1 MQEAYIVAY
10 GRSAAAKAKQG
21 ALFHERPD
29 DVAAKV
35 LQGVLFHER
44 PDDVAAKVLQGV
56 LKRIDGK
63 FNKNMIEDVIVGT
76 AFPEG
81 LQGQN
86 IARTIAL
93 RTGLSD
99 TVPGQTVNRYCS
111 SGLQTI
117 AIAANQIMAG
127 QGDILVAGGV
137 ELMSAVPMG
146 GNEPTNNPTL
156 QYDDIGASYPMG
168 LTAENVASQFDVSR
182 EDQDAYAV
190 RSHQRAY
197 DAQRDGRFK
206 DEIIPIQVNSVE
218 YTNVGPKVHTN
229 IFDQDEFIRPDTTM
243 EALAKLRTV
252 FKADG
257 TVTAGTSAPLSDG
270 AGFVVLMSGD
280 KVKELGVTPIARF
293 VGYKAVGVDP
303 KIMGIGPA
311 YAIPEVLSL
320 SNLSVE
326 DIDLIELNEA
336 FASQTIASIKEVGL
350 DISRTN
356 VNGGAIAL
364 GHPLGATGAM
374 LTARLLNEMGR
385 RPDSRYGMVTMCIGV
400 GMGAA
405 AIFEYVR

>member
-21 ALFHERPD
+21 A
-29 DVAAKV
+29 
-35 LQGVLFHER
+35 LFHER

-127 QGDILVAGGV
+127 QGDVLVAGGV

-168 LTAENVASQFDVSR
+168 LTAENIASQFDVSR

-218 YTNVGPKVHTN
+218 YTNAGPKVHTN

>member
-21 ALFHERPD
+21 A
-29 DVAAKV
+29 
-35 LQGVLFHER
+35 LFHER

-93 RTGLSD
+93 RAGLSD

-218 YTNVGPKVHTN
+218 YTNAGPKVHTN

-293 VGYKAVGVDP
+293 VGFKAVGVDP
-303 KIMGIGPA
+303 IIMGIGPA

>member
-21 ALFHERPD
+21 A
-29 DVAAKV
+29 
-35 LQGVLFHER
+35 LFHER

-137 ELMSAVPMG
+137 ELMSAIPMG

>member
-1 MQEAYIVAY
+1 MVTMQEAYIVAY

-35 LQGVLFHER
+35 LQGVL
-44 PDDVAAKVLQGV
+44 
-56 LKRIDGK
+56 KRIDGK
-63 FNKNMIEDVIVGT
+63 FNKNLIEDVIVGT

-206 DEIIPIQVNSVE
+206 DEIIPIRVNSVE
-218 YTNVGPKVHTN
+218 YTNAGPKVHTN

>member
-1 MQEAYIVAY
+1 MITMQEAYIVAY

-21 ALFHERPD
+21 A
-29 DVAAKV
+29 
-35 LQGVLFHER
+35 LFHER

-93 RTGLSD
+93 LTGLSD

-127 QGDILVAGGV
+127 QGNILVAGGV

-197 DAQRDGRFK
+197 EAQRDGRFN

-218 YTNVGPKVHTN
+218 YTNAGPKVHTN

>member
-1 MQEAYIVAY
+1 MITMQEAYIVAY

-21 ALFHERPD
+21 A
-29 DVAAKV
+29 
-35 LQGVLFHER
+35 LFHER

-93 RTGLSD
+93 RAGLSD

-206 DEIIPIQVNSVE
+206 DEIIPIRVNSVE
-218 YTNVGPKVHTN
+218 YTNAGPKVHTN

>member
-21 ALFHERPD
+21 A
-29 DVAAKV
+29 
-35 LQGVLFHER
+35 LFHER

-93 RTGLSD
+93 RAGLSD

-127 QGDILVAGGV
+127 QGDILVGGGV

-206 DEIIPIQVNSVE
+206 DEIIPIRVNSVE
-218 YTNVGPKVHTN
+218 YTNAGPKVHTN

>member
-21 ALFHERPD
+21 A
-29 DVAAKV
+29 
-35 LQGVLFHER
+35 LFHER

-197 DAQRDGRFK
+197 DAQLDGRFK

-218 YTNVGPKVHTN
+218 YTNAGPKVHTN
-229 IFDQDEFIRPDTTM
+229 IFDQDEFIRPDTTI

-364 GHPLGATGAM
+364 GHPLGAIGAM

>member
-1 MQEAYIVAY
+1 MQKAYIVAY

-21 ALFHERPD
+21 A
-29 DVAAKV
+29 
-35 LQGVLFHER
+35 LFHER

-218 YTNVGPKVHTN
+218 YTNAGPKVHTN

-280 KVKELGVTPIARF
+280 KVKELDVTPIARF

>member
-1 MQEAYIVAY
+1 MQEAYIIAY

-21 ALFHERPD
+21 A
-29 DVAAKV
+29 
-35 LQGVLFHER
+35 LFHER

-93 RTGLSD
+93 LTGLSD

-197 DAQRDGRFK
+197 EAQRDGRFN

-218 YTNVGPKVHTN
+218 YTNAGPKVHTN

>member
-21 ALFHERPD
+21 A
-29 DVAAKV
+29 
-35 LQGVLFHER
+35 LFHER

-93 RTGLSD
+93 RAGLSD

-218 YTNVGPKVHTN
+218 YTNAGPKVHTN

-293 VGYKAVGVDP
+293 VGFKAVGVAP

>member
-35 LQGVLFHER
+35 LQGVL
-44 PDDVAAKVLQGV
+44 
-56 LKRIDGK
+56 KRIDGK
-63 FNKNMIEDVIVGT
+63 FNKNMIEDIIVGT

-218 YTNVGPKVHTN
+218 YTNAGPKVHTN

>member
-1 MQEAYIVAY
+1 MITMQEAYIVAY
-10 GRSAAAKAKQG
+10 GRSVAAKAKQG
-21 ALFHERPD
+21 A
-29 DVAAKV
+29 
-35 LQGVLFHER
+35 LFHER

-137 ELMSAVPMG
+137 ELMSALPMG

-218 YTNVGPKVHTN
+218 YTNAGPKVHTN

>member
-21 ALFHERPD
+21 A
-29 DVAAKV
+29 
-35 LQGVLFHER
+35 LFHER

-93 RTGLSD
+93 LTGLSD

-206 DEIIPIQVNSVE
+206 DEIIPIRVNSVE
-218 YTNVGPKVHTN
+218 YTNAGPKVHTN
-229 IFDQDEFIRPDTTM
+229 IFDQDEFMRPDTTM

>member
-21 ALFHERPD
+21 A
-29 DVAAKV
+29 
-35 LQGVLFHER
+35 LFHER

-93 RTGLSD
+93 RAGLSD

-218 YTNVGPKVHTN
+218 YTNAGPKVHTN

-243 EALAKLRTV
+243 KALAKLRTV

-293 VGYKAVGVDP
+293 VGFKAVGVDP

>member
-1 MQEAYIVAY
+1 MITMQEAYIVAY

-21 ALFHERPD
+21 A
-29 DVAAKV
+29 
-35 LQGVLFHER
+35 LFHER

-93 RTGLSD
+93 RAGLSD

-206 DEIIPIQVNSVE
+206 DEIIPIRVNSVE
-218 YTNVGPKVHTN
+218 YTNAGPKVHTN

-374 LTARLLNEMGR
+374 LTAHLLNEMGR

>member
-35 LQGVLFHER
+35 LQGVL
-44 PDDVAAKVLQGV
+44 
-56 LKRIDGK
+56 KRIDGK
-63 FNKNMIEDVIVGT
+63 FNKNLIEDVIVGT

-206 DEIIPIQVNSVE
+206 DEIIPIRVNSVE
-218 YTNVGPKVHTN
+218 YTNAGPKVHTN
-229 IFDQDEFIRPDTTM
+229 IFDQDEFIRPNTTM

>member
-21 ALFHERPD
+21 ALFHERPN
-29 DVAAKV
+29 
-35 LQGVLFHER
+35 
-44 PDDVAAKVLQGV
+44 DVAAKVLQGV

-93 RTGLSD
+93 RAGLSD

-218 YTNVGPKVHTN
+218 YTNAGPKVHTN

-293 VGYKAVGVDP
+293 VGFKAVGVDP

>member
-1 MQEAYIVAY
+1 MITMQEAYIVAY

-21 ALFHERPD
+21 A
-29 DVAAKV
+29 
-35 LQGVLFHER
+35 LFHER

-137 ELMSAVPMG
+137 ELMSAVPMD

-197 DAQRDGRFK
+197 DAQLDGRFK

-218 YTNVGPKVHTN
+218 YTNAGPKVHTN
-229 IFDQDEFIRPDTTM
+229 IFDQDEFIRPDTTI

>member
-21 ALFHERPD
+21 A
-29 DVAAKV
+29 
-35 LQGVLFHER
+35 LFHER

-93 RTGLSD
+93 RAGLSD

-206 DEIIPIQVNSVE
+206 DEIIPIRVNSVE
-218 YTNVGPKVHTN
+218 YTNAGPKVHTN

-257 TVTAGTSAPLSDG
+257 TVTAGTSAH
-270 AGFVVLMSGD
+270 FLM
-280 KVKELGVTPIARF
+280 VQ
-293 VGYKAVGVDP
+293 
-303 KIMGIGPA
+303 
-311 YAIPEVLSL
+311 
-320 SNLSVE
+320 
-326 DIDLIELNEA
+326 DL
-336 FASQTIASIKEVGL
+336 
-350 DISRTN
+350 
-356 VNGGAIAL
+356 
-364 GHPLGATGAM
+364 
-374 LTARLLNEMGR
+374 
-385 RPDSRYGMVTMCIGV
+385 
-400 GMGAA
+400 
-405 AIFEYVR
+405 

>member
-1 MQEAYIVAY
+1 MITMQEAYIVAY

-21 ALFHERPD
+21 A
-29 DVAAKV
+29 
-35 LQGVLFHER
+35 LFHER

-168 LTAENVASQFDVSR
+168 LTAENIASQFDVSR

-218 YTNVGPKVHTN
+218 YTNAGPKVHTN

-243 EALAKLRTV
+243 EALGKLRTV

>member
-1 MQEAYIVAY
+1 MITMQEAYIVAY

-21 ALFHERPD
+21 A
-29 DVAAKV
+29 
-35 LQGVLFHER
+35 LFHER

-93 RTGLSD
+93 LTGLSD

-197 DAQRDGRFK
+197 EAQRDGRFN

-218 YTNVGPKVHTN
+218 YTNAGPKVHTN

-257 TVTAGTSAPLSDG
+257 TVTAGTAAPLSDG

>member
-21 ALFHERPD
+21 A
-29 DVAAKV
+29 
-35 LQGVLFHER
+35 LFHER

-93 RTGLSD
+93 RAGLSD

-190 RSHQRAY
+190 RSHQRTY

-206 DEIIPIQVNSVE
+206 DEIIPIRVNSVE
-218 YTNVGPKVHTN
+218 YTNAGPKVHTN

>member
-21 ALFHERPD
+21 A
-29 DVAAKV
+29 
-35 LQGVLFHER
+35 LFHER

-127 QGDILVAGGV
+127 QGDILVAGGI

-218 YTNVGPKVHTN
+218 YTNAGPKVHTN

>member
-1 MQEAYIVAY
+1 MITMQEAYIVAY

-21 ALFHERPD
+21 A
-29 DVAAKV
+29 
-35 LQGVLFHER
+35 LFHER

-218 YTNVGPKVHTN
+218 YTDAGPKVHTN

>member
-21 ALFHERPD
+21 A
-29 DVAAKV
+29 
-35 LQGVLFHER
+35 LFHER

-86 IARTIAL
+86 IARTIAF
-93 RTGLSD
+93 RAGLSD

-218 YTNVGPKVHTN
+218 YTNAGPKVHTN

-293 VGYKAVGVDP
+293 VGFKAVGVDP

>member
-1 MQEAYIVAY
+1 MITMQEAYIVAY

-21 ALFHERPD
+21 A
-29 DVAAKV
+29 
-35 LQGVLFHER
+35 LFHER

-93 RTGLSD
+93 LTGLSD

-137 ELMSAVPMG
+137 ELMSALPMG

-197 DAQRDGRFK
+197 EAQRDGRFN

-218 YTNVGPKVHTN
+218 YTNAGPKVHTN

>member
-21 ALFHERPD
+21 AI
-29 DVAAKV
+29 
-35 LQGVLFHER
+35 FHER

-218 YTNVGPKVHTN
+218 YTNAGLKVHTN

>member
-21 ALFHERPD
+21 A
-29 DVAAKV
+29 
-35 LQGVLFHER
+35 LFHER

-257 TVTAGTSAPLSDG
+257 TVTAGTFAPLSDG

>member
-1 MQEAYIVAY
+1 MITMQEAYIVAY

-21 ALFHERPD
+21 A
-29 DVAAKV
+29 
-35 LQGVLFHER
+35 LFHER

-99 TVPGQTVNRYCS
+99 TVPGQIVNRYCS

-206 DEIIPIQVNSVE
+206 NEIIPIQVNSVE
-218 YTNVGPKVHTN
+218 YTNAGPKVHTN

>member
-21 ALFHERPD
+21 A
-29 DVAAKV
+29 
-35 LQGVLFHER
+35 LFHER

-93 RTGLSD
+93 RAGLSD
-99 TVPGQTVNRYCS
+99 TVPSQTVNRYCS

-218 YTNVGPKVHTN
+218 YTNAGPKVHTN

-293 VGYKAVGVDP
+293 VGFKAVGVDP

>member
-21 ALFHERPD
+21 A
-29 DVAAKV
+29 
-35 LQGVLFHER
+35 LFHER

-168 LTAENVASQFDVSR
+168 LTAENIASQFDASR

-218 YTNVGPKVHTN
+218 YTNAGPKVHTN

>member
-1 MQEAYIVAY
+1 MITMQEAYIVAY

-21 ALFHERPD
+21 ALFY
-29 DVAAKV
+29 
-35 LQGVLFHER
+35 ER

-63 FNKNMIEDVIVGT
+63 FNKNLIEDVIVGT

-206 DEIIPIQVNSVE
+206 DEIIPIRVNSVE
-218 YTNVGPKVHTN
+218 YTNAGPKVHTN

>member
-21 ALFHERPD
+21 A
-29 DVAAKV
+29 
-35 LQGVLFHER
+35 LFHER

-93 RTGLSD
+93 LTGLSD

-197 DAQRDGRFK
+197 EAQRDGWFN

-218 YTNVGPKVHTN
+218 YTNAGPKVHTN

>member
-1 MQEAYIVAY
+1 MITMQEAYIVAY

-21 ALFHERPD
+21 A
-29 DVAAKV
+29 
-35 LQGVLFHER
+35 LFHER

-93 RTGLSD
+93 RAGLSD

-206 DEIIPIQVNSVE
+206 DEIIPIRVNSVE
-218 YTNVGPKVHTN
+218 YTNAGPKVHTN

-257 TVTAGTSAPLSDG
+257 TVTAGTSTPLSDG

>member
-21 ALFHERPD
+21 A
-29 DVAAKV
+29 
-35 LQGVLFHER
+35 LFHER

-93 RTGLSD
+93 RAGLSD

-197 DAQRDGRFK
+197 DAQRDGQFK

-218 YTNVGPKVHTN
+218 YTNAGPKVHTN

-293 VGYKAVGVDP
+293 VGFKAVGVDP

>member
-10 GRSAAAKAKQG
+10 GRSATAKAKQG
-21 ALFHERPD
+21 A
-29 DVAAKV
+29 
-35 LQGVLFHER
+35 LFHER

-182 EDQDAYAV
+182 EDQDTYAV

-206 DEIIPIQVNSVE
+206 NEIIPIQVNSVE
-218 YTNVGPKVHTN
+218 YTNAGPKVHTN

>member
-1 MQEAYIVAY
+1 MITMQEAYIVAY

-21 ALFHERPD
+21 A
-29 DVAAKV
+29 
-35 LQGVLFHER
+35 LFHER

-93 RTGLSD
+93 RAGLSD

-206 DEIIPIQVNSVE
+206 DEIIPIRVNSVE
-218 YTNVGPKVHTN
+218 YTNAGPKVHTN

-257 TVTAGTSAPLSDG
+257 TVTAGISAPLSDG

>member
-21 ALFHERPD
+21 A
-29 DVAAKV
+29 
-35 LQGVLFHER
+35 LFHER

-336 FASQTIASIKEVGL
+336 FASQTIASIKGVGL